1 VHENF
6 TPCALY
12 LTETRMLGHG
22 TPLEVTHR
30 MRLPMLGLVFL
41 LACGSSHSA
50 SDAGPGDGAPGD
62 GSSGGGG
69 SVCGGFA
76 HTPCSATEY
85 CDYADNGCGIGDQTG
100 SCKPRPDVC
109 PVSATGEPP
118 AIVATPTCACDG
130 QIYGNE
136 CDANRAGFDVNAH
149 GTCDVRA
156 GSFACGTTQCLV
168 ATQYCRRQPHSK
180 GPDTFSCLAL
190 PSACS
195 GNQGCACLQSQPC
208 GNLCAGTS
216 AAGMTLTCTPTP

>member
-1 VHENF
+1 VNENF

-12 LTETRMLGHG
+12 LVETRMLGDG
-22 TPLEVTHR
+22 TPLEVTHC
-30 MRLPMLGLVFL
+30 MRLPLLGLVFL

-50 SDAGPGDGAPGD
+50 TDAGPGDGAPGD
-62 GSSGGGG
+62 GASGG
-69 SVCGGFA
+69 VCAGFG

-109 PVSATGEPP
+109 PISVTGAAPG
-118 AIVATPTCACDG
+118 IIATPTCACDG

-149 GTCDVRA
+149 GTCDVRS

-180 GPDTFSCLAL
+180 GPDTFSCVGL
-190 PSACS
+190 PPACS
-195 GNQGCACLQSQPC
+195 GTGDCACLASQPC
-208 GNLCAGTS
+208 GKLCAGTS